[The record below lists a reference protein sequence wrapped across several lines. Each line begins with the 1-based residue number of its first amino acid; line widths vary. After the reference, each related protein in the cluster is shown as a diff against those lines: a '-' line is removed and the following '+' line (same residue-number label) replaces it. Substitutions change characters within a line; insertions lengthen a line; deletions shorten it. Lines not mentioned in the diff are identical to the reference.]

1 MAYFAQNCS
10 SGWANRGYARVG
22 VDVSEQ
28 LNPLFSQSLAKQR
41 GVGLVICEDC
51 LFHLR
56 NDSVLDFL
64 VQNLRAHE
72 VALDVLRMDRHGDL
86 GKVERGCVS
95 EPVVLA
101 PRIGPDN
108 VVLSDGLADELLVEF
123 DAGLLEARRAIST
136 QRCKVGA
143 GSAGH
148 TNVCAEC
155 GELGVPVWS
164 EHRVDAIVD

>member
-1 MAYFAQNCS
+1 MF
-10 SGWANRGYARVG
+10 
-22 VDVSEQ
+22 
-28 LNPLFSQSLAKQR
+28 
-41 GVGLVICEDC
+41 ICEDS
-51 LFHLR
+51 LFHLGG
-56 NDSVLDFL
+56 DSVLDFL
-64 VQNLRAHE
+64 VQNFRAHE
-72 VALDVLRMDRHGDL
+72 VALDVLRMDRHADL

-101 PRIGPDN
+101 PRIGPND

-123 DAGLLEARRAIST
+123 DTGLLEAGRAIGT

-148 TNVCAEC
+148 TNVGAES